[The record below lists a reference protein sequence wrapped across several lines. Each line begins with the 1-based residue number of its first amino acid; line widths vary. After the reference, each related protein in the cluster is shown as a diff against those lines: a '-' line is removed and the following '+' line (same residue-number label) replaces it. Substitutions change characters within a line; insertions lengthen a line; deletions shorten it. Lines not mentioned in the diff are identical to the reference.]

1 MGTLAFILLLSLGGQ
16 ECFKGNALLYDELY
30 ATKRMTG
37 LYKAPTELSTP
48 VIKQLPANQ
57 LLLLQYTN
65 THRERDKTNMLPMVR
80 NKMVK
85 VKYERLGIYGWV
97 PMKDIRSLSR
107 NGDKEILE
115 EAILSGWRT
124 VKGFTQEYYTPHQ
137 FQERNIY
144 DIIYDMASNG
154 EYVQQLVRIYYH
166 RFSPIAFEDLI
177 SAMTQIMWYRE
188 QLGTEFLAKLKEC
201 PKILKELPD
210 EAEVPN

>member
-48 VIKQLPANQ
+48 VIKQLSANQ

-65 THRERDKTNMLPMVR
+65 THREADKTNAKPMVR

-85 VKYERLGIYGWV
+85 VKYERLGVYGWV
-97 PMKDIRSLSR
+97 PMKDIRSLTR

-115 EAILSGWRT
+115 EAILSGWKT
-124 VKGFTQEYYTPHQ
+124 VKGFMAELYTPHEV
-137 FQERNIY
+137 QERNQY
-144 DIIYDMASNG
+144 DIVYDLSTNSG
-154 EYVQQLVRIYYH
+154 YVIQLVRIYYH

-177 SAMTQIMWYRE
+177 SAMTQIMWYRGAE
-188 QLGTEFLAKLKEC
+188 GPEFLEKLKEC
-201 PKILKELPD
+201 PTVLKELPD